1 MTVGPSLVNHCYF
14 VVSWFQQALQDEA
27 IKKKES
33 LGSEIVI
40 LRGELQQVRE
50 DRDRQLSHVEELNA
64 TVAKYKESTG
74 KSVAMLDNLTLK
86 SDALEV
92 STVRLIYYS
101 CYSCLVC
108 WVLKFQVSL
117 AGKMFFSS

>member
-1 MTVGPSLVNHCYF
+1 M
-14 VVSWFQQALQDEA
+14 
-27 IKKKES
+27 
-33 LGSEIVI
+33 I

-92 STVRLIYYS
+92 SAVRLIYNSYYS
-101 CYSCLVC
+101 CMVC
-108 WVLKFQVSL
+108 WCF
-117 AGKMFFSS
+117 

>member
-1 MTVGPSLVNHCYF
+1 M
-14 VVSWFQQALQDEA
+14 
-27 IKKKES
+27 KKES

-50 DRDRQLSHVEELNA
+50 DRDRQLSEVQELTA

-74 KSVAMLDNLTLK
+74 KSVAMLDSLTLK

-92 STVRLIYYS
+92 SNRLI
-101 CYSCLVC
+101 CNVN
-108 WVLKFQVSL
+108 
-117 AGKMFFSS
+117 